1 MEMWPRVDDKL
12 QLSQMWVSA
21 GRGDRIRPTHKCM
34 KRRTLHMK
42 WGEGHLCWSSSFLS
56 GVSSLSLIGG
66 ERDQLWRC
74 SDPFLGGKRHRILCA
89 KLQLMSSWLVLCDFN
104 QCLDYIRT
112 ETGKSPNNRDDKTC
126 AWERWQMVLNFCT
139 AEHILG
145 IISNMSW
152 NQGMSFIVQMNIFI
166 SWPQWGPAPH
176 LFNLFKDNK

>member
-34 KRRTLHMK
+34 ERRTLHMK

-66 ERDQLWRC
+66 ERGQPWRC
-74 SDPFLGGKRHRILCA
+74 SDPFLGGKRQETSLTEFCVP
-89 KLQLMSSWLVLCDFN
+89 SWLVLSDFN

-112 ETGKSPNNRDDKTC
+112 ETGKSPNNSDDKTC
-126 AWERWQMVLNFCT
+126 APERWQMVLNFCT

-166 SWPQWGPAPH
+166 SWPQRAPAPH
-176 LFNLFKDNK
+176 LFKDNK